1 MKRHPDSVVF
11 VAGARGSGKSSWL
24 KQYARGFPRVL
35 AWSPLEPTDLYG
47 PLLGVEPSTNLPAFL
62 DAAAARGTTAV
73 YYPEHPT
80 PALFD
85 MFCKIVWHVG
95 DCLVLVDELADVTPI
110 GKAVGWWGALVRKGR
125 HRRIE
130 IAAGA
135 QRPAEIDK
143 SIIGNATR
151 CVCFRLKRPADRAY
165 MAAEMAVDQA
175 LLDALK
181 PLQFIDADDI
191 AGTVTRGRIT
201 FASPT

>member
-35 AWSPLEPTDLYG
+35 VWSPLEPTDRYG
-47 PLLGVEPSTNLPAFL
+47 HLLGVEPAKTLPAFL
-62 DAAAARGTTAV
+62 TAPADGHAV

-80 PALFD
+80 PAVFD
-85 MFCKIVWHVG
+85 VFCKIVWYVG
-95 DCLVLVDELADVTPI
+95 DCLVLVDELADVTPV

-143 SIIGNATR
+143 TIIGNATR
-151 CVCFRLKRPADRAY
+151 CVCFRLKRHEDRRV
-165 MAAEMAVDQA
+165 MAAEMGVDQSM
-175 LLDALK
+175 LDSLR
-181 PLQFIDADDI
+181 PLQFVDADDL
-191 AGTVTRGRIT
+191 AGTVTRGRIA
-201 FASPT
+201 FA

>member
-1 MKRHPDSVVF
+1 MKRPPDSVVF

-35 AWSPLEPTDLYG
+35 VWSPLESTDRYAALW
-47 PLLGVEPSTNLPAFL
+47 PSVWPEPRL
-62 DAAAARGTTAV
+62 DLFIGNAAGGSAV
-73 YYPEHPT
+73 YCPEHPT

-95 DCLVLVDELADVTPI
+95 DCLVLVDELADVTPV

-125 HRRIE
+125 HRRIN

-143 SIIGNATR
+143 TIIGNATR
-151 CVCFRLKRPADRAY
+151 CVCFRLKRHEDRRV
-165 MAAEMAVDQA
+165 MAAEMGVDQSM
-175 LLDALK
+175 LDSLR
-181 PLQFIDADDI
+181 PLQFVDADDV
-191 AGTVTRGRIT
+191 AGSVTRGRIT
-201 FASPT
+201 FA

>member
-1 MKRHPDSVVF
+1 MKRHPDSVVL
-11 VAGARGSGKSSWL
+11 VTGARGSGKSSWL

-35 AWSPLEPTDLYG
+35 SWSPLEPSDRYG
-47 PLLGVEPSTNLPAFL
+47 QLLGVAPVSGLPEFL
-62 DAAAARGTTAV
+62 AAATIRGHAV

-80 PALFD
+80 PALFN
-85 MFCKIVWHVG
+85 MFCKLVWHVG
-95 DCLVLVDELADVTPI
+95 DCLVLVDELADVTPV

-151 CVCFRLKRPADRAY
+151 CVCFRLKRHEDRRV
-165 MAAEMAVDQA
+165 MAAEMGIDQSM
-175 LLDALK
+175 LDSLR
-181 PLQFIDADDI
+181 PLQFVDADDI

-201 FASPT
+201 FA

>member
-35 AWSPLEPTDLYG
+35 VWSPLEPTDRYG
-47 PLLGVEPSTNLPAFL
+47 PLLGVEPGLYLHDFL
-62 DAAAARGTTAV
+62 AAATAGGSAV
-73 YYPEHPT
+73 YCPQTPT
-80 PALFD
+80 PSLFD
-85 MFCKIVWHVG
+85 FFCKVVWHTG
-95 DCLVLVDELADVTPI
+95 DCLVLVDELADVTPV

-143 SIIGNATR
+143 TIIGNATR
-151 CVCFRLKRPADRAY
+151 CVCFRLKRHEDRRV
-165 MAAEMAVDQA
+165 MAAEMGIDQSM
-175 LLDALK
+175 LDALR
-181 PLQFIDADDI
+181 PLQFVDADDI

-201 FASPT
+201 FA